1 MARRSHSAVSIA
13 EIARLKMPPGPAE
26 PAAAAQLGGDHLD
39 PHRVLA
45 DAERAQF
52 LDRAF
57 QAAGQR
63 AAEIGGADPDRAV
76 VGLDFEGD
84 DRPGPVR
91 VFGGAGERLIG
102 REGHDIG
109 ADAGDFHRVE
119 LLPADQVL

>member
-1 MARRSHSAVSIA
+1 MRQVEDAARPGGARR
-13 EIARLKMPPGPAE
+13 R
-26 PAAAAQLGGDHLD
+26 AQLGGDHLD

-52 LDRAF
+52 LDGAF
-57 QAAGQR
+57 EGPGQR

-84 DRPGPVR
+84 DRPGTVR
-91 VFGGAGERLIG
+91 VFGGAGERLVG

-109 ADAGDFHRVE
+109 ADAGDFHRAA
-119 LLPADQVL
+119 LRDQVL